1 MQQIQWNT
9 KYNISV
15 MLEEELKI
23 FPSGLIFVRMRACMI
38 NSAMGH
44 THANVL
50 SWDFLEV
57 PNKNPLQRLGL
68 PWQRRPGPS
77 RSVDHPTQR
86 CLPFVARRQWAAAG
100 ERDRQPEPDTGS
112 SQSYT
117 KQTAELWH
125 FPPCWKT
132 ISTVIKGE
140 LNRLISSKV
149 TEQPPLPPPPP
160 FPFLPLSHHP
170 LFLSRLAR
178 WRPSMKCH
186 QISGGL
192 EVIGQKMLCWMCSR
206 LKGKALCFVFLP
218 WSMEGSSQGS
228 GGRRSSKSLFKLHPY
243 FWTGA
248 FRHSFLCAKQN
259 AYIDFMH
266 VCGLASRRIGVPL
279 NIWEITIA
287 RGVFPRLKSSA
298 GNQYHAKKRAVNSMS
313 CDLTNWKKNKKNNA
327 AD

>member
-1 MQQIQWNT
+1 MKLCWLIWLHIWSKTRDVSRESMQQIQWNT

-23 FPSGLIFVRMRACMI
+23 FPSGLTFVRMRACMI

-149 TEQPPLPPPPP
+149 TEQPPLPPPHH
-160 FPFLPLSHHP
+160 LSP
-170 LFLSRLAR
+170 SSLFLTIPCFSVA
-178 WRPSMKCH
+178 WRGGGH
-186 QISGGL
+186 QWNAIRSLGG
-192 EVIGQKMLCWMCSR
+192 
-206 LKGKALCFVFLP
+206 
-218 WSMEGSSQGS
+218 
-228 GGRRSSKSLFKLHPY
+228 
-243 FWTGA
+243 
-248 FRHSFLCAKQN
+248 
-259 AYIDFMH
+259 
-266 VCGLASRRIGVPL
+266 
-279 NIWEITIA
+279 
-287 RGVFPRLKSSA
+287 
-298 GNQYHAKKRAVNSMS
+298 
-313 CDLTNWKKNKKNNA
+313 
-327 AD
+327 